1 MSGLTCQQIVF
12 ACAERKSQRGLWLW
26 VNAFAAYDL
35 DRSIAFDHLIC
46 DGINAD
52 GGYVLASRVSVD
64 FSESDLLQ
72 FFYRYQRLVH
82 TGSSFS
88 RHRRST
94 ASGHGVLAS
103 ARASNSQPTSR
114 VQILS
119 GYYNTAVI
127 LPNSDR
133 SWPS

>member
-12 ACAERKSQRGLWLW
+12 A
-26 VNAFAAYDL
+26 AYDL
-35 DRSIAFDHLIC
+35 ERPIAFGLIC

-52 GGYVLASRVSVD
+52 GGYYILASRCG
-64 FSESDLLQ
+64 FPESDLLQ

-94 ASGHGVLAS
+94 AGGHGVLA
-103 ARASNSQPTSR
+103 
-114 VQILS
+114 
-119 GYYNTAVI
+119 
-127 LPNSDR
+127 
-133 SWPS
+133 